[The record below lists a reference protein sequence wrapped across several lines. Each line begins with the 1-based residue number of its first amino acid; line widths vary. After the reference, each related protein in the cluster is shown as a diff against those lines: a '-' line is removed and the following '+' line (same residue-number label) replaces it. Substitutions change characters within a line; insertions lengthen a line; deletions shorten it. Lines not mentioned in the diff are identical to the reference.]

1 MKKSIIILSN
11 IALSF
16 CEIIKNDTQVKMEII
31 EVLRCAVLYQ
41 VVYSETNA

>member
-11 IALSF
+11 IALGF

-41 VVYSETNA
+41 VVYSAISI

>member
-16 CEIIKNDTQVKMEII
+16 CKIIKNDTQVKMEII
-31 EVLRCAVLYQ
+31 GVLRCAVLYQ
-41 VVYSETNA
+41 VAYTIRNT